1 MKKAGHVPASSMIG
15 PDLNYYAPSRTEFK
29 IVRNAAS

>member
-1 MKKAGHVPASSMIG
+1 MKKAGQAPASSMID
-15 PDLNYYAPSRTEFK
+15 PDLNYAPSRTEFK

>member
-1 MKKAGHVPASSMIG
+1 MKKAGHLPASSMID
-15 PDLNYYAPSRTEFK
+15 PDLNYDPSRTEFK